1 MKGEEESSSEE
12 EVTKESLLDDA
23 ESLLKEIDADK
34 KKEHHGVFEC
44 EREGNVRRRME
55 FMKRAMEKQRQEARL
70 EAEQLIQSLQEEK
83 EFDQE
88 SEEEEEPA
96 ELSREDVL
104 RLNKIEHRYT
114 AKQIE
119 KFIDEQMTDGIL
131 ETDRMDIS
139 DDESFEKLILA
150 YDISMRKNS
159 RYRVQ
164 VEEKQVQNGNYCYP
178 KMTFSVKQK
187 SIESERN

>member
-1 MKGEEESSSEE
+1 MKGEE

-44 EREGNVRRRME
+44 AMEGDVRRRME

-88 SEEEEEPA
+88 SEEEEEEEPA
-96 ELSREDVL
+96 ESEAVKAALAEGEIKRQKKKTKSLEV
-104 RLNKIEHRYT
+104 KEHIKVDQVRS
-114 AKQIE
+114 
-119 KFIDEQMTDGIL
+119 M
-131 ETDRMDIS
+131 
-139 DDESFEKLILA
+139 KLPH
-150 YDISMRKNS
+150 
-159 RYRVQ
+159 V
-164 VEEKQVQNGNYCYP
+164 
-178 KMTFSVKQK
+178 
-187 SIESERN
+187 

>member
-12 EVTKESLLDDA
+12 EVTKEALLDDA

-55 FMKRAMEKQRQEARL
+55 FMNRAMEKQRQEARL

-88 SEEEEEPA
+88 SEEEEEEPA
-96 ELSREDVL
+96 ESEAVKAALADGEIKRQKKKAKSLEV
-104 RLNKIEHRYT
+104 KEHI
-114 AKQIE
+114 KV
-119 KFIDEQMTDGIL
+119 D
-131 ETDRMDIS
+131 
-139 DDESFEKLILA
+139 
-150 YDISMRKNS
+150 
-159 RYRVQ
+159 Q
-164 VEEKQVQNGNYCYP
+164 VR
-178 KMTFSVKQK
+178 SVK
-187 SIESERN
+187 RPHV

>member
-1 MKGEEESSSEE
+1 MKE
-12 EVTKESLLDDA
+12 EVTKEALLDDA

-88 SEEEEEPA
+88 SEEEEEEEPA
-96 ELSREDVL
+96 ESEAVKAALAEGEIKRQKKKTKSLEVKEHIKVDQVL
-104 RLNKIEHRYT
+104 
-114 AKQIE
+114 
-119 KFIDEQMTDGIL
+119 
-131 ETDRMDIS
+131 
-139 DDESFEKLILA
+139 
-150 YDISMRKNS
+150 
-159 RYRVQ
+159 
-164 VEEKQVQNGNYCYP
+164 
-178 KMTFSVKQK
+178 SVK
-187 SIESERN
+187 RPHV